1 MSKHP
6 IITLFAVTA
15 LFFTITAC
23 SVKPHP
29 NEKTII
35 GLWTP
40 VSVEKVVDSAEL
52 QAAAQLNGG
61 NNNKKTG
68 KDGAA
73 APEGAAG
80 RKDAALD
87 KLVQAEQRAT
97 LEILD
102 NHTAIK
108 KFPGKPINATWKMK
122 GNGTKIVAKNIENK
136 MKFTIEILEI
146 NKERIVVIEHAPVGD
161 VKIVYERKF

>member
-6 IITLFAVTA
+6 ILTLFTVTA
-15 LFFTITAC
+15 LFLFVTAC

-35 GLWTP
+35 GTWTP
-40 VSVEKVVDSAEL
+40 VLVEKMVDSAEL
-52 QAAAQLNGG
+52 QAAAQLTGG
-61 NNNKKTG
+61 ASRKTG

-97 LEILD
+97 LEILE